1 MYRKLVRFDQWHFTE
16 IDPIRLK
23 RTAQKL
29 KDLIAAK
36 IPADDPYKI
45 HSLLLPILDACIR
58 GEITKSF
65 DDTSEL
71 ISGNYLWAEGEGF
84 LPPEYDV
91 EFDNAFSAF
100 AFTSKGKAVY
110 EIEKVIKDGIT
121 YAYMEFEEP
130 GDWPDEVLRLEDE
143 RRRERMGAD
152 YVPIKRY

>member
-1 MYRKLVRFDQWHFTE
+1 MYRKLVRYDQWHFTE
-16 IDPIRLK
+16 LDLICLK
-23 RTAQKL
+23 REAQTV

-36 IPADDPYKI
+36 IPADDPYEI

-58 GEITKSF
+58 GEITKPF
-65 DDTSEL
+65 NENSEY
-71 ISGNYLWAEGEGF
+71 ISGNYLWDEGEGF
-84 LPPEYDV
+84 LPPEYDRAF
-91 EFDNAFSAF
+91 ESAFSAF
-100 AFTSKGKAVY
+100 SVTARGMAVY
-110 EIEKVIKDGIT
+110 EKEKVIKDGIT

>member
-45 HSLLLPILDACIR
+45 HSQLLPILDASIR

-71 ISGNYLWAEGEGF
+71 ISGNYSWAAMEGF
-84 LPPEYDV
+84 LPPEY
-91 EFDNAFSAF
+91 EGAFESAFSAF
-100 AFTSKGKAVY
+100 EVTAEGMTIYIK
-110 EIEKVIKDGIT
+110 EKVIKDGIT

-130 GDWPDEVLRLEDE
+130 GDWPDEVLRLEEE
-143 RRRERMGAD
+143 RRRESMGAD